1 MDEQRQQ
8 ELASR
13 AASEAGLDVEELWIR
28 YFALGG
34 SLAQIE
40 IDAYLQG
47 LRMLPGLESGI
58 LVQTLREAFAELGQ
72 ELPGFDDDGALAG
85 RRSAAGPVAGAH
97 SADPLEALGAAG
109 AAFLTAEQAEDHRM
123 RALRKT
129 GLLDSPA
136 EERFDRITRR
146 ASEHFG
152 VSSAIVALIAEHRQY
167 LKSSVGSLG
176 QNLERENAFCNR
188 TIRSAGPMVVS
199 DTLTDDRFRSNPLV
213 VGEPHIRFYAG
224 HPLLGPGGWTIGTL
238 CVIDQNPR
246 GFSDEDRRALRS
258 FAEAAQREVTP

>member
-13 AASEAGLDVEELWIR
+13 AASEAGLDAEELWIR

-47 LRMLPGLESGI
+47 LQSIPSLERDI
-58 LVQTLREAFAELGQ
+58 LSHTLREALEETGR
-72 ELPGFDDDGALAG
+72 ELPDSGGGSGGAEPRNG
-85 RRSAAGPVAGAH
+85 TSRAARADPD
-97 SADPLEALGAAG
+97 DPLELLGAAG
-109 AAFLTAEQAEDHRM
+109 AVFLTAEQAEAQRM
-123 RALRKT
+123 RALLET
-129 GLLDSPA
+129 GLLDSPP

-146 ASEHFG
+146 AREHFG
-152 VSSAIVALIAEHRQY
+152 VSSSIVALIAEHRQF
-167 LKSSVGSLG
+167 LKSVIGAVG
-176 QNLERENAFCNR
+176 QNLERESTFCNQ
-188 TIRSAGPMVVS
+188 TIRSAGPMVVC
-199 DTLTDDRFRSNPLV
+199 DTLADDRFKASPLV

-224 HPLLGPGGWTIGTL
+224 HPLLGPGGWTIGTI

-246 GFSDEDRRALRS
+246 GFTDEDRRVLRS
-258 FAEAAQREVTP
+258 LAEAAQREVTP

>member
-1 MDEQRQQ
+1 MDEQRQR
-8 ELASR
+8 ELTSR
-13 AASEAGLDVEELWIR
+13 AAAEAGLDAEELWIR

-47 LRMLPGLESGI
+47 LQMIPSLERDILTSALCEAFEEAGREPPGLGAGGGWAEPSSG
-58 LVQTLREAFAELGQ
+58 TG
-72 ELPGFDDDGALAG
+72 
-85 RRSAAGPVAGAH
+85 SAAGAGAG
-97 SADPLEALGAAG
+97 DPVESLGAAG
-109 AAFLTAEQAEDHRM
+109 AVFLSAEQAEAQRM

-129 GLLDSPA
+129 GLLDSPP

-146 ASEHFG
+146 AQEYFG
-152 VSSAIVALIAEHRQY
+152 VSSSIVALIAEHRQF
-167 LKSSVGSLG
+167 LKSVIGGLG
-176 QNLERENAFCNR
+176 QNLERESTFCNR
-188 TIRSAGPMVVS
+188 TIRSAGPMVVC
-199 DTLTDDRFRSNPLV
+199 DTLTDDRFRSSPLV

-246 GFSDEDRRALRS
+246 GFTDEDRRMLR
-258 FAEAAQREVTP
+258 FLAEAAQQEVMP